1 MRALRNFLVRLFLLI
16 TVIGILFGV
25 VFGLTPMANA
35 DMQPAVCAGD
45 LMLYY
50 RLDKNLKSDDVVVFQ
65 KEDIQYT
72 GRIVAVPGDV
82 VEITDESELMVNK
95 NTVMEDNIF
104 YTTPAYDSEVEYPLA
119 LKEDQYFILC
129 GQLHF
134 RLSHIVLHI
143 LLYPATYSHLIL
155 SDLLCQCKTS
165 AYLIRYG

>member
-65 KEDIQYT
+65 KEGIQYT

-82 VEITDESELMVNK
+82 VENTDESELMVNK

-129 GQLHF
+129 DNREGAKDSRSF
-134 RLSHIVLHI
+134 GVVDTSEIKGKVITIVRRSGI
-143 LLYPATYSHLIL
+143 
-155 SDLLCQCKTS
+155 
-165 AYLIRYG
+165 

>member
-50 RLDKNLKSDDVVVFQ
+50 RLDKNLNSDDVVVFQ
-65 KEDIQYT
+65 KEGIQYT

-82 VEITDESELMVNK
+82 VEITDESDLMVNK
-95 NTVMEDNIF
+95 STVMEDNIF

-129 GQLHF
+129 DNREGAKDSRSF
-134 RLSHIVLHI
+134 GVVDTGEIKGKVITIVRRSGI
-143 LLYPATYSHLIL
+143 
-155 SDLLCQCKTS
+155 
-165 AYLIRYG
+165 

>member
-35 DMQPAVCAGD
+35 VMQPAVCAGD

-65 KEDIQYT
+65 KEGIQYT

-119 LKEDQYFILC
+119 LKENQYFILC
-129 GQLHF
+129 DNREGAKDSRSF
-134 RLSHIVLHI
+134 GVVDTSEIKGKVITIVRRSGI
-143 LLYPATYSHLIL
+143 
-155 SDLLCQCKTS
+155 
-165 AYLIRYG
+165 

>member
-16 TVIGILFGV
+16 TVIGILFEV

-129 GQLHF
+129 DNREGAKDSRSF
-134 RLSHIVLHI
+134 GVVDTSEIKGKVITIVRRSGI
-143 LLYPATYSHLIL
+143 
-155 SDLLCQCKTS
+155 
-165 AYLIRYG
+165 

>member
-1 MRALRNFLVRLFLLI
+1 MRELRNFLVRLFLLI
-16 TVIGILFGV
+16 TVIGILFEV

-104 YTTPAYDSEVEYPLA
+104 YKTPAYDSEVEYPLA

-129 GQLHF
+129 DNREGAKDSRSF
-134 RLSHIVLHI
+134 GVVDTSEIKGKVITIVRRSGI
-143 LLYPATYSHLIL
+143 
-155 SDLLCQCKTS
+155 
-165 AYLIRYG
+165 

>member
-25 VFGLTPMANA
+25 VFGITPMANA

-65 KEDIQYT
+65 KEGIQYT

-119 LKEDQYFILC
+119 LKENQYFILC
-129 GQLHF
+129 DNREGAKDSRSF
-134 RLSHIVLHI
+134 GVVDTSEIKGKVRTIVRRSGI
-143 LLYPATYSHLIL
+143 
-155 SDLLCQCKTS
+155 
-165 AYLIRYG
+165 

>member
-16 TVIGILFGV
+16 MVIGILFGV

-65 KEDIQYT
+65 KEGIQYT

-82 VEITDESELMVNK
+82 VEITDESDLMVNK
-95 NTVMEDNIF
+95 STVMEDNIF

-119 LKEDQYFILC
+119 LKEYQYFILC
-129 GQLHF
+129 DNREGAKDSRSF
-134 RLSHIVLHI
+134 GVVDTGEIKGKVITIVRRSGI
-143 LLYPATYSHLIL
+143 
-155 SDLLCQCKTS
+155 
-165 AYLIRYG
+165 

>member
-1 MRALRNFLVRLFLLI
+1 MRALRNFLVRLFFLI

-50 RLDKNLKSDDVVVFQ
+50 RLDKNLNSDDVVVFQ
-65 KEDIQYT
+65 KEGIQYT

-95 NTVMEDNIF
+95 STVMEDNIF

-129 GQLHF
+129 DNREGAKDSRSF
-134 RLSHIVLHI
+134 GVVDTSEIKGKVITIVRRSGI
-143 LLYPATYSHLIL
+143 
-155 SDLLCQCKTS
+155 
-165 AYLIRYG
+165 

>member
-1 MRALRNFLVRLFLLI
+1 MRALRNFLIRLFLLI
-16 TVIGILFGV
+16 AVIAILFGV

-50 RLDKNLKSDDVVVFQ
+50 RLDKNLNSDDVVVFQ
-65 KEDIQYT
+65 KEGIQYT

-129 GQLHF
+129 DNREGAKDSRSF
-134 RLSHIVLHI
+134 GVVDTSEIKGKVITIVRRSGI
-143 LLYPATYSHLIL
+143 
-155 SDLLCQCKTS
+155 
-165 AYLIRYG
+165 

>member
-1 MRALRNFLVRLFLLI
+1 MRALRNFLIRLFLLI

-65 KEDIQYT
+65 KKGIQYT

-129 GQLHF
+129 DNREGAKDSRSF
-134 RLSHIVLHI
+134 GVVDTSEIKGKVITIVRRSGI
-143 LLYPATYSHLIL
+143 
-155 SDLLCQCKTS
+155 
-165 AYLIRYG
+165 

>member
-65 KEDIQYT
+65 KEGIQYT

-82 VEITDESELMVNK
+82 VEITDESDLMVNK
-95 NTVMEDNIF
+95 STVMEDNIF

-129 GQLHF
+129 DRREGAKDS
-134 RLSHIVLHI
+134 RSYGAVETSEIKGKVITIVRRSGI
-143 LLYPATYSHLIL
+143 
-155 SDLLCQCKTS
+155 
-165 AYLIRYG
+165 

>member
-1 MRALRNFLVRLFLLI
+1 MKALRNFLIRLFLLI

-65 KEDIQYT
+65 KEGIQYT

-95 NTVMEDNIF
+95 STVMEDNIF
-104 YTTPAYDSEVEYPLA
+104 YTTPAYDSEVEYPLT

-129 GQLHF
+129 DNREGAKDSRSF
-134 RLSHIVLHI
+134 GVVDTSEIKGKVITIVRRSGI
-143 LLYPATYSHLIL
+143 
-155 SDLLCQCKTS
+155 
-165 AYLIRYG
+165 

>member
-50 RLDKNLKSDDVVVFQ
+50 RLDKKLKSDDVVVFQ
-65 KEDIQYT
+65 KEGIQYT

-82 VEITDESELMVNK
+82 VEITDESDLMVNK
-95 NTVMEDNIF
+95 STVMEDNIF

-129 GQLHF
+129 DNREGAKDSRSF
-134 RLSHIVLHI
+134 GVVDTSEIKGKVITIVRRSGI
-143 LLYPATYSHLIL
+143 
-155 SDLLCQCKTS
+155 
-165 AYLIRYG
+165 

>member
-25 VFGLTPMANA
+25 VFGLTHMANA

-50 RLDKNLKSDDVVVFQ
+50 RLEKNLKSDDVVVFQ
-65 KEDIQYT
+65 KEGIQYT

-82 VEITDESELMVNK
+82 VEITDESDLMVNK
-95 NTVMEDNIF
+95 STVMEDNIF

-129 GQLHF
+129 DNREGAKDSRSF
-134 RLSHIVLHI
+134 GVVDTSEIKGKVITIVRRSGI
-143 LLYPATYSHLIL
+143 
-155 SDLLCQCKTS
+155 
-165 AYLIRYG
+165 

>member
-1 MRALRNFLVRLFLLI
+1 MRALHNFLVRLFLLI

-50 RLDKNLKSDDVVVFQ
+50 RLDKNLNSDDVVVFQ
-65 KEDIQYT
+65 KEGIQYT

-129 GQLHF
+129 DNREGAKDSRSF
-134 RLSHIVLHI
+134 GVVDTSEIKGKVITIVRRSGI
-143 LLYPATYSHLIL
+143 
-155 SDLLCQCKTS
+155 
-165 AYLIRYG
+165 

>member
-50 RLDKNLKSDDVVVFQ
+50 RLDKNLNSDDVVVFQ
-65 KEDIQYT
+65 KEGIQYT

-129 GQLHF
+129 DNREGAKDSRSF
-134 RLSHIVLHI
+134 GVV
-143 LLYPATYSHLIL
+143 
-155 SDLLCQCKTS
+155 DTS
-165 AYLIRYG
+165 EIKGKVITIIRRSGI

>member
-65 KEDIQYT
+65 KEGIQYT

-82 VEITDESELMVNK
+82 VEITDESDLMVNK
-95 NTVMEDNIF
+95 STVMEDNIF

-129 GQLHF
+129 DNREGAKDSRSF
-134 RLSHIVLHI
+134 GTFYYFI
-143 LLYPATYSHLIL
+143 TYVFHLRSYRI
-155 SDLLCQCKTS
+155 
-165 AYLIRYG
+165 

>member
-50 RLDKNLKSDDVVVFQ
+50 RLDKNLNSDDVVVFQ
-65 KEDIQYT
+65 KEGIQYT

-129 GQLHF
+129 DNREGAKDSRSF
-134 RLSHIVLHI
+134 GVVDTSEIKGKVINIVRRSGI
-143 LLYPATYSHLIL
+143 
-155 SDLLCQCKTS
+155 
-165 AYLIRYG
+165 

>member
-50 RLDKNLKSDDVVVFQ
+50 RLDKNLKSDDVVGFQ
-65 KEDIQYT
+65 KEGIQYT

-82 VEITDESELMVNK
+82 VEITDESDLMVNK
-95 NTVMEDNIF
+95 STVMEDNIF

-129 GQLHF
+129 DNREGAKDSRSF
-134 RLSHIVLHI
+134 GVVDTSEIKGKVITIVRRSGI
-143 LLYPATYSHLIL
+143 
-155 SDLLCQCKTS
+155 
-165 AYLIRYG
+165 

>member
-1 MRALRNFLVRLFLLI
+1 MKALRNFLVRLFLLI
-16 TVIGILFGV
+16 TVIGILFEV

-129 GQLHF
+129 DNREGAKDSRSF
-134 RLSHIVLHI
+134 GVVDTSEIKGKVITIVRRSGI
-143 LLYPATYSHLIL
+143 
-155 SDLLCQCKTS
+155 
-165 AYLIRYG
+165 

>member
-65 KEDIQYT
+65 KEGIQYT

-119 LKEDQYFILC
+119 LKEDLYFILC
-129 GQLHF
+129 DNREGAKDSRSF
-134 RLSHIVLHI
+134 GVVDTSEIKGKVITIVRRSGI
-143 LLYPATYSHLIL
+143 
-155 SDLLCQCKTS
+155 
-165 AYLIRYG
+165 

>member
-65 KEDIQYT
+65 KEGIQYT

-82 VEITDESELMVNK
+82 VEITDESDLMVNK
-95 NTVMEDNIF
+95 STVMEDNIF

-129 GQLHF
+129 DNREGAKDSRSF
-134 RLSHIVLHI
+134 GVV
-143 LLYPATYSHLIL
+143 
-155 SDLLCQCKTS
+155 DTS
-165 AYLIRYG
+165 EI

>member
-50 RLDKNLKSDDVVVFQ
+50 RLEKNLKSDDVVVFQ
-65 KEDIQYT
+65 KEGIPYT

-82 VEITDESELMVNK
+82 VEITDESDLMVNK
-95 NTVMEDNIF
+95 STVMEDNIF

-129 GQLHF
+129 DNREGAKDSRSF
-134 RLSHIVLHI
+134 GVVDTSEIKGKVITIVRRSGI
-143 LLYPATYSHLIL
+143 
-155 SDLLCQCKTS
+155 
-165 AYLIRYG
+165 

>member
-65 KEDIQYT
+65 KEGIQYT

-129 GQLHF
+129 DNREGAKDSRSF
-134 RLSHIVLHI
+134 GVVDTSEIKEKVITIVRRSGI
-143 LLYPATYSHLIL
+143 
-155 SDLLCQCKTS
+155 
-165 AYLIRYG
+165 

>member
-65 KEDIQYT
+65 KEGIQYT
-72 GRIVAVPGDV
+72 GRIVAVPRDV

-129 GQLHF
+129 DNREGAKDSRSF
-134 RLSHIVLHI
+134 GVVDTSEIKGKVITIVRRSGI
-143 LLYPATYSHLIL
+143 
-155 SDLLCQCKTS
+155 
-165 AYLIRYG
+165 

>member
-50 RLDKNLKSDDVVVFQ
+50 RLDKNLISDDVVVFH
-65 KEDIQYT
+65 KEGIQYT
-72 GRIVAVPGDV
+72 GLIVAVPGDV

-129 GQLHF
+129 DNREGAKDSRSF
-134 RLSHIVLHI
+134 GVVDTSEIKGKVITIVRRSGI
-143 LLYPATYSHLIL
+143 
-155 SDLLCQCKTS
+155 
-165 AYLIRYG
+165 

>member
-65 KEDIQYT
+65 KEGIQYT

-82 VEITDESELMVNK
+82 VEITDESELM
-95 NTVMEDNIF
+95 
-104 YTTPAYDSEVEYPLA
+104 A

-129 GQLHF
+129 DNREGAKDSRSF
-134 RLSHIVLHI
+134 GVVDTSEIKGKVITIVRRSGI
-143 LLYPATYSHLIL
+143 
-155 SDLLCQCKTS
+155 
-165 AYLIRYG
+165 

>member
-50 RLDKNLKSDDVVVFQ
+50 RLDKNLKSDHVVVFQ
-65 KEDIQYT
+65 KEGIQYT

-129 GQLHF
+129 DNREGAKDSRSF
-134 RLSHIVLHI
+134 GVVDTSEIKGKVITIVRRSGI
-143 LLYPATYSHLIL
+143 
-155 SDLLCQCKTS
+155 
-165 AYLIRYG
+165 

>member
-16 TVIGILFGV
+16 TFIGILFGV

-50 RLDKNLKSDDVVVFQ
+50 RLDKNLNRDDVVVFQ
-65 KEDIQYT
+65 KEGIQYT

-129 GQLHF
+129 DNREGAKDSRSF
-134 RLSHIVLHI
+134 GVVDTSEIKGKVITIVRRSGI
-143 LLYPATYSHLIL
+143 
-155 SDLLCQCKTS
+155 
-165 AYLIRYG
+165 

>member
-65 KEDIQYT
+65 KEGIQYT

-82 VEITDESELMVNK
+82 VEITDESDLMVNK
-95 NTVMEDNIF
+95 STVMEDYIF

-129 GQLHF
+129 DNREGAKDSRSF
-134 RLSHIVLHI
+134 GVVDTGEIKGKVITIVRRSGI
-143 LLYPATYSHLIL
+143 
-155 SDLLCQCKTS
+155 
-165 AYLIRYG
+165 

>member
-65 KEDIQYT
+65 KEGIQYT

-95 NTVMEDNIF
+95 NTGDVGARRGKPGCTARRRKKTGRKTPCRLF
-104 YTTPAYDSEVEYPLA
+104 Y
-119 LKEDQYFILC
+119 
-129 GQLHF
+129 
-134 RLSHIVLHI
+134 
-143 LLYPATYSHLIL
+143 
-155 SDLLCQCKTS
+155 
-165 AYLIRYG
+165 

>member
-50 RLDKNLKSDDVVVFQ
+50 RLGKNLNSDDVVVFQ
-65 KEDIQYT
+65 KEGIQYT

-104 YTTPAYDSEVEYPLA
+104 YTTPVYDSEVEYPLA

-129 GQLHF
+129 DNREGAKDSRSF
-134 RLSHIVLHI
+134 GVVDTSEIKGKVITIVRRSGI
-143 LLYPATYSHLIL
+143 
-155 SDLLCQCKTS
+155 
-165 AYLIRYG
+165 

>member
-65 KEDIQYT
+65 KEGIQYT

-104 YTTPAYDSEVEYPLA
+104 YTTPAYDSEVEYPLE

-129 GQLHF
+129 DNREGAKDSRSF
-134 RLSHIVLHI
+134 GVVDTSEIKGKVITIVRRSGI
-143 LLYPATYSHLIL
+143 
-155 SDLLCQCKTS
+155 
-165 AYLIRYG
+165 

>member
-50 RLDKNLKSDDVVVFQ
+50 RLDKNLNSDDVVVFQ
-65 KEDIQYT
+65 KEGIQYT

-82 VEITDESELMVNK
+82 VEITDESDLMVNESAV
-95 NTVMEDNIF
+95 TEENIF
-104 YTTPAYDSEVEYPLA
+104 YTTPAYDSEVEYPLT

-129 GQLHF
+129 DNREGAKDSRSF
-134 RLSHIVLHI
+134 GVVDTSEIKGKVITIVRRSGI
-143 LLYPATYSHLIL
+143 
-155 SDLLCQCKTS
+155 
-165 AYLIRYG
+165 

>member
-50 RLDKNLKSDDVVVFQ
+50 RLGKNLNSDDVVVFQ
-65 KEDIQYT
+65 KEGIQYT

-129 GQLHF
+129 DNREGAKDSRSLVVVDT
-134 RLSHIVLHI
+134 SEIKGKVITIVRRSGI
-143 LLYPATYSHLIL
+143 
-155 SDLLCQCKTS
+155 
-165 AYLIRYG
+165 

>member
-50 RLDKNLKSDDVVVFQ
+50 RLGKNLNSDDVVVFQ
-65 KEDIQYT
+65 KEGIQYT

-129 GQLHF
+129 DNREGAKDSRSF
-134 RLSHIVLHI
+134 GVVDTSEIKGKVITIVRRSCI
-143 LLYPATYSHLIL
+143 
-155 SDLLCQCKTS
+155 
-165 AYLIRYG
+165 

>member
-16 TVIGILFGV
+16 MVIGILFGV

-65 KEDIQYT
+65 KEGIQYT

-119 LKEDQYFILC
+119 LKENQYFILC
-129 GQLHF
+129 DNREGAKDSRSF
-134 RLSHIVLHI
+134 GVVDTGEIKGKVITIVRRSGI
-143 LLYPATYSHLIL
+143 
-155 SDLLCQCKTS
+155 
-165 AYLIRYG
+165 